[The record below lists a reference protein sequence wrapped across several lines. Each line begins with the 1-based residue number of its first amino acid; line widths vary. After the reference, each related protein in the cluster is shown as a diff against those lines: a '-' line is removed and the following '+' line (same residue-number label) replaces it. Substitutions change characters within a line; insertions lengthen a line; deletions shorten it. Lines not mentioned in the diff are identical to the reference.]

1 MEVPLIRINQ
11 CGSENLMSVSK
22 YYSQELIEYIRKVL
36 HIIPETMF
44 KYMTQ
49 IATLQTDVINEVPTR
64 LDKDKLN
71 DYAQLDE
78 RLEVNSTIISVFLFI
93 LICYTNIFR

>member
-11 CGSENLMSVSK
+11 SGSENLMSVSK
-22 YYSQELIEYIRKVL
+22 YYSNELIEYIRKVL

-44 KYMTQ
+44 KYMTK
-49 IATLQTDVINEVPTR
+49 IATLQTDVIKEIPTR
-64 LDKDKLN
+64 LEKDKFN

-78 RLEVNSTIISVFLFI
+78 RFKVNNLIWNI
-93 LICYTNIFR
+93 LCTYD

>member
-11 CGSENLMSVSK
+11 SGSENLMSVSK
-22 YYSQELIEYIRKVL
+22 YYSNELIEYIRKVL

-44 KYMTQ
+44 KFMTK
-49 IATLQTDVINEVPTR
+49 IATLQTDVIKEIPTR
-64 LDKDKLN
+64 LEKDKLN

-78 RLEVNSTIISVFLFI
+78 RLEVKHFIINMTEFI
-93 LICYTNIFR
+93 TKNVYI

>member
-11 CGSENLMSVSK
+11 SGSENLMSVSK
-22 YYSQELIEYIRKVL
+22 YYSNELIEYIRKVL

-44 KYMTQ
+44 KYMTK
-49 IATLQTDVINEVPTR
+49 IATLQTDGIKEIPTR
-64 LDKDKLN
+64 LEKDKFN

-78 RLEVNSTIISVFLFI
+78 RFKVNNLIWNI
-93 LICYTNIFR
+93 LCIYD

>member
-11 CGSENLMSVSK
+11 SGSENLMSVSK
-22 YYSQELIEYIRKVL
+22 YYSNELIEYIRKVL

-44 KYMTQ
+44 KYMTK
-49 IATLQTDVINEVPTR
+49 IATLQTDVIKEVPTR
-64 LDKDKLN
+64 LEKDKLN

-78 RLEVNSTIISVFLFI
+78 RLEVKHFIINTTLNLLLEI
-93 LICYTNIFR
+93 YI

>member
-44 KYMTQ
+44 KYMTK
-49 IATLQTDVINEVPTR
+49 IATLQIDVINEVPTR
-64 LDKDKLN
+64 LEKDKLN
-71 DYAQLDE
+71 DFAQLDE
-78 RLEVNSTIISVFLFI
+78 RLEVKKLLKHFYSF
-93 LICYTNIFR
+93 